1 MNAQTLLASL
11 FAVALLAENLDVWA
25 RSDYLEFR
33 NVVHHPA
40 IAA

>member
-1 MNAQTLLASL
+1 MNAQTLAAL
-11 FAVALLAENLDVWA
+11 FAVALHAEYLDVQA

-33 NVVHHPA
+33 SVVRLPA